1 MTKNDRIVK
10 KREKDVAGFIKN
22 ILKLSVI
29 ALAVPA
35 IAFGAQ
41 QQNPR
46 GSVAAKNTA
55 RSADAVSNAS
65 IRRSATSVIARSTAE
80 NNRKSRAVVT
90 ARPATV
96 RTASVRSVRSV
107 LPGNGVARSASKS
120 SVVRSG
126 MKQKSGGANLSRAGV
141 ARATAVFNDVTK
153 IGGGYANCRDAYATC
168 MDQLCANANDTYR
181 RCFCS
186 DRFTEFRETSDNLDT
201 ALRMLAE
208 FQDNNLQAVG
218 LSAAEVDAMYN
229 ATEGEKAIK
238 KDSTASGDLLQSI
251 TDILSGKKSAVKQQ
265 KTTTSL
271 GILDFSGF
279 SSNNDD
285 IFGSS
290 SSSLFGGDSSYTD
303 VSTLEGKELYDNA
316 MKQCSEITREACGGD
331 AMFNLA
337 RSAYSIMITQDCNA
351 YEKNINAK
359 KASVEETVRTA
370 RKYLMEARLEEQRSH
385 NSADVNECLTKV
397 DEAMR
402 QPLACGPNF
411 EKCMD
416 YTGQYINPNTGEPIY
431 SQALF
436 GLNNLIVLNGTA
448 DVLAANPKFDKWLED
463 RKMFAETALDSCR
476 DAGIV
481 WEEFKRSAIIQ
492 IAQAQDDRIQ
502 KIKDSCVTTV
512 KECYD
517 KQSGDLKSMDTT
529 EREGTGAIVATT
541 ARGMCYDRVQACAAL
556 YGDPDGCVYDDA
568 SKKMT
573 TKAGT
578 CSGGQPCKCGLQSLL
593 TFVDTVD
600 SVKVAE
606 GCESVLSKYAHE
618 LCPDIPEETD
628 EDGKVITEK
637 IPYGKCLSGETKKS
651 KAQIRAA
658 MDNRRK
664 VFCPS
669 DLINSDESRT
679 IGGEDRFNTDI
690 MNTIVKDIYDALGIA
705 FTAGCEDLGGAWV
718 SSEESSAPAVEM
730 LVQDFYTKYYG
741 RKVTK
746 AGDFIEMNLE
756 DTGWCISA
764 DRQNQCLDLGE
775 EYTTGLDDNGSC
787 KLTDFWFMDK
797 CAELLNGQWEGGNCV
812 VDNITNDNAPA
823 GVDFDADKYRTDMA
837 SIRDE
842 ALKKIEEQ
850 QKEDN
855 IKYMNAGEKLLKSI
869 SGTEIQNLKRDDLLR
884 KDVKINIPET
894 DELKTTNSLIK
905 SIGSVRKA
913 RAVRK

>member
-1 MTKNDRIVK
+1 MAKNDRIVK

-55 RSADAVSNAS
+55 RSADAASNAS

-126 MKQKSGGANLSRAGV
+126 MKQKSGSANLSRAGV

-186 DRFTEFRETSDNLDT
+186 DRFTDFRETSDNLDT

-208 FQDNNLQAVG
+208 FQDNNLNAVDK
-218 LSAAEVDAMYN
+218 SAAEVNAMYT
-229 ATEGEKAIK
+229 ATAGEKAIK
-238 KDSTASGDLLQSI
+238 TDVSASQQLLNSI
-251 TDILSGKKSAVKQQ
+251 GDILSGKKSAVKQQ

-285 IFGSS
+285 IFGS

-370 RKYLMEARLEEQRSH
+370 EKYLREARLDEYRSH

-402 QPLACGPNF
+402 QPLACGPNY

-416 YTGQYINPNTGEPIY
+416 YTGQYINPNTGELIY

-436 GLNNLIVLNGTA
+436 GLNNLIVLNGSA

-476 DAGIV
+476 DNADIV

-492 IAQAQDDRIQ
+492 IAQAQDDKIQ
-502 KIKDSCVTTV
+502 QIKDSCVATV
-512 KECYD
+512 KQCYD

-529 EREGTGAIVATT
+529 ELQGTGAIVATT

-568 SKKMT
+568 NKKMT

-628 EDGKVITEK
+628 DEGKVITEK

-658 MDNRRK
+658 MDNRMK

-669 DLINSDESRT
+669 DLINSDTSNT
-679 IGGEDRFNTDI
+679 VSASAFNTNI

-718 SSEESSAPAVEM
+718 SSEESAAPAVDM
-730 LVQDFYTKYYG
+730 LIQEFYTKYYG

-787 KLTDFWFMDK
+787 KLTDFWFMDM
-797 CAELLNGQWEGGNCV
+797 CTNLLNGQWEGGNCV

-823 GVDFDADKYRTDMA
+823 GIS
-837 SIRDE
+837 SIGPQTKKSDVLFE
-842 ALKKIEEQ
+842 PIKDLKQKKLSKKEE
-850 QKEDN
+850 
-855 IKYMNAGEKLLKSI
+855 
-869 SGTEIQNLKRDDLLR
+869 
-884 KDVKINIPET
+884 KIN
-894 DELKTTNSLIK
+894 DVLNSGNKYSLSQKVSLLQEADPNISLENAK
-905 SIGSVRKA
+905 QLALDSIQTVGSARKA